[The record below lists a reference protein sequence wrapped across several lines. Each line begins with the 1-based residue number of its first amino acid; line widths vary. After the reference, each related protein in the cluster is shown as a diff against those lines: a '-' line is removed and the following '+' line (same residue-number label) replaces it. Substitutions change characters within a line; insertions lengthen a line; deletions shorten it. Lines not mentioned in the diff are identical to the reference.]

1 MGIKIKVDRDL
12 CIGTGNCV
20 DAASKTF
27 ELDEENICIVKDPT
41 PETEGR
47 DSDENILE
55 AAKSCPVTAIL
66 LFDEE
71 TGEPIYPKKGG

>member
-1 MGIKIKVDRDL
+1 MGIKIKIERDL

-20 DAASKTF
+20 DAASNTF
-27 ELDEENICIVKDPT
+27 DLDDENICIEKDSK
-41 PETEGR
+41 G
-47 DSDENILE
+47 DSDEDIIE

-71 TGEPIYPKKGG
+71 TGKPIYPKNDN